1 MFSISYI
8 INCFRLANRVLLVA
22 KQESDNSE
30 DPQFISNVNTAS
42 DEMLGCKF
50 KWTWYVFNILQY
62 YTCLLF
68 QIDVAPMVQDAK
80 QVALNPS
87 DQSAVSRW
95 RDTNKNVILFNK
107 CFIVFCTYD
116 FHPKSIRFF

>member
-1 MFSISYI
+1 M
-8 INCFRLANRVLLVA
+8 
-22 KQESDNSE
+22 
-30 DPQFISNVNTAS
+30 
-42 DEMLGCKF
+42 
-50 KWTWYVFNILQY
+50 QY

-107 CFIVFCTYD
+107 CFIDFCTYD
-116 FHPKSIRFF
+116 FNTKSIRFF